1 MTPNN
6 ALRPRDEVHAI
17 DTPAPSP
24 LPNPS
29 GSERFRAILGLIFLL
44 PAAIICAY
52 VTRVQTETHP
62 NESPESVARCA
73 DADTSRFASVKP
85 FLPRE
90 GLVGYRE
97 DPPAPSRFG
106 VDYRFAQYVLTPVEL
121 NQDATGPFILVNGQP
136 DRMPEVESEGRPV
149 VLVHDAGNGVRLF
162 RIEER

>member
-1 MTPNN
+1 MTASN
-6 ALRPRDEVHAI
+6 AHRQRHEGHTI
-17 DTPAPSP
+17 ETPTPSP
-24 LPNPS
+24 MPNPS
-29 GSERFRAILGLIFLL
+29 GSERFRAFLGLILL
-44 PAAIICAY
+44 LSAAILCAY
-52 VTRVQTETHP
+52 VTRVQTESHP
-62 NESPESVARCA
+62 HESDESVARCA
-73 DADTSRFASVKP
+73 DTDTSRFASVKP
-85 FLPRE
+85 FLPPE

-97 DPPAPSRFG
+97 DPPAASRFG